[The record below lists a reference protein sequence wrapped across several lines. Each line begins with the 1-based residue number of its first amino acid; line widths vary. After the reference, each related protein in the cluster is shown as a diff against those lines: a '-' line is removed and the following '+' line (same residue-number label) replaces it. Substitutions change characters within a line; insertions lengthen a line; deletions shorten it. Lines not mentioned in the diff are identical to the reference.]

1 MLGIRSRRSASCPGI
16 GMEMSR
22 LPSVQRLQ
30 TCSRTGNCNSII
42 DSIQSLLCFL
52 STASFRFILSHQ
64 QQDTVL
70 LCCECDT
77 TFHRSCLTSPPA
89 TMPDGC
95 YWACDDCRA
104 NESVEKTPVKDSSSE
119 EGKVENKISS
129 SSSSS
134 FQPLA
139 PISLGPWVF
148 GTRQLELK
156 GPPFEWNCV
165 NPDPSIPDASHWTS
179 EDVQSYFSRLGFEEQ
194 AALLRHN
201 VIHQIIRESRHCYRF
216 SFPTTHTFFI
226 NSIYRKSTGRPCCL

>member
-1 MLGIRSRRSASCPGI
+1 
-16 GMEMSR
+16 
-22 LPSVQRLQ
+22 
-30 TCSRTGNCNSII
+30 
-42 DSIQSLLCFL
+42 
-52 STASFRFILSHQ
+52 
-64 QQDTVL
+64 
-70 LCCECDT
+70 
-77 TFHRSCLTSPPA
+77 
-89 TMPDGC
+89 MPDGC

-119 EGKVENKISS
+119 EGKVENNSSKI

-165 NPDPSIPDASHWTS
+165 PNPDPSIPDASLWTS

-201 VIHQIIRESRHCYRF
+201 EIDGPSLLLMKRNDVVGNMGLKLGPAVKIYNHIRRLQTRRDDL
-216 SFPTTHTFFI
+216 
-226 NSIYRKSTGRPCCL
+226 IYA

>member
-1 MLGIRSRRSASCPGI
+1 MIVRDFTNG
-16 GMEMSR
+16 
-22 LPSVQRLQ
+22 VY
-30 TCSRTGNCNSII
+30 
-42 DSIQSLLCFL
+42 
-52 STASFRFILSHQ
+52 
-64 QQDTVL
+64 
-70 LCCECDT
+70 
-77 TFHRSCLTSPPA
+77 
-89 TMPDGC
+89 MPDGC

-104 NESVEKTPVKDSSSE
+104 NESVEKSPVKDSSSE
-119 EGKVENKISS
+119 DGKVENNSSKI

-165 NPDPSIPDASHWTS
+165 PNPDPSIPDASLWTS

-201 VIHQIIRESRHCYRF
+201 VIDTRKRQMVPSSCVFLFSPFCF
-216 SFPTTHTFFI
+216 SFFFLFFQLAGNRRSVPVADEEKRRRRQHGI
-226 NSIYRKSTGRPCCL
+226 EAGPGRQDLQPHSPSADTSRRSNLRLSQL

>member
-1 MLGIRSRRSASCPGI
+1 
-16 GMEMSR
+16 
-22 LPSVQRLQ
+22 
-30 TCSRTGNCNSII
+30 
-42 DSIQSLLCFL
+42 
-52 STASFRFILSHQ
+52 
-64 QQDTVL
+64 
-70 LCCECDT
+70 
-77 TFHRSCLTSPPA
+77 
-89 TMPDGC
+89 MPDGC

-119 EGKVENKISS
+119 EGKVENNSSSKI

-165 NPDPSIPDASHWTS
+165 PNPDPSIPDASLWTS

-201 VIHQIIRESRHCYRF
+201 VIDTRKRQMVPSSCVFLIFSPFCF
-216 SFPTTHTFFI
+216 SFFFLFFQLAGNRRSVPVADEEKRRRRQHGI
-226 NSIYRKSTGRPCCL
+226 EAGPGRQDLQPHSPSADTSRRSDLRLSQL